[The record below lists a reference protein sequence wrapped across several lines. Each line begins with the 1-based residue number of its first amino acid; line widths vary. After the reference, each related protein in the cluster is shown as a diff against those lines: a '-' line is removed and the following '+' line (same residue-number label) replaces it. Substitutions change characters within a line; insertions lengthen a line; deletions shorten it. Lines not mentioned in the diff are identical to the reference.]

1 MNAPEHLPIATSRD
15 LVFIRASS
23 LSELFDCPARWA
35 AKHLEG
41 LRMPSSGAAQ
51 LGTAVHAG
59 TAAFDASRL
68 PGGSPISAD
77 DAAGAVVDAIHK
89 PENEVDWEDTNPSEV
104 ERIALALH
112 TRYCF
117 EVAPRQHYLGV
128 EVTCER
134 LELPELGIAL
144 TGQTDRVRQVD
155 NVGNGVA
162 DLKTGGKAVGTD
174 GRAVT
179 QGHAA
184 QLGVYELL
192 AEHTMG
198 IPITAPAQ
206 IVGMQ
211 TGKTAAAQ
219 RVGTGEIPNARAV
232 LVGTEEQPG
241 LLEHASRLIRSG
253 AFYGNSKS
261 YLCSAKYCPKHPTC
275 RYRG

>member
-1 MNAPEHLPIATSRD
+1 VNAPERP

-23 LSELFDCPARWA
+23 LGELFDCPARWA
-35 AKHLEG
+35 AKHLDG
-41 LRMPSSGAAQ
+41 LRMPSSAAAQ

-68 PGGSPISAD
+68 PGASPISVD
-77 DAAGAVVDAIHK
+77 DAAGVLVDAIHK
-89 PENEVDWEDTNPSEV
+89 PEIEVDWDDTNPNDA

-112 TRYCF
+112 TRYCHD
-117 EVAPRQHYLGV
+117 VAPRQHYVGV

-144 TGQTDRVRQVD
+144 TGQTDRVRVVAE
-155 NVGNGVA
+155 VGNGIS

-174 GRAVT
+174 GKAVT
-179 QGHAA
+179 QGHTA

-192 AEHTMG
+192 AEHAMG
-198 IPITAPAQ
+198 IPINAPAQ

-211 TGKTAAAQ
+211 TGKTAASQ
-219 RVGTGEIPNARAV
+219 RVGTGEVPNARTV
-232 LVGTEEQPG
+232 LVGTEEKPG
-241 LLEHASRLIRSG
+241 LLEHASRLVKSG
-253 AFYGNSKS
+253 AFYGNAKS
-261 YLCSAKYCPKHPTC
+261 YLCSAKYCPAHPTC